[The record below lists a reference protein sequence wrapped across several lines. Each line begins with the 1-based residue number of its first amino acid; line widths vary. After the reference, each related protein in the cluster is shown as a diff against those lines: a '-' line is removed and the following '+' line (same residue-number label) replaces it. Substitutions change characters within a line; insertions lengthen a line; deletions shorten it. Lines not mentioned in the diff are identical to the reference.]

1 MLLLFH
7 HSSDAGL
14 LIKLTPIYDKGKRA
28 GCFFGV
34 FLILLLF
41 VLLLKFVLLALL
53 VLLMTRGSQESVCVI
68 VTAIVLLFLLLCH
81 CYCYFIRRLL
91 IGLAPIHD
99 KGERGECLFCQLS
112 AGALL
117 LSVT

>member
-34 FLILLLF
+34 FLILFLF

-53 VLLMTRGSQESVCVI
+53 
-68 VTAIVLLFLLLCH
+68 VLLFLLLCH